1 MIRGVVHPHT
11 KPPKQCATSQL
22 IMTSHVIESA
32 KVDRLLTQ
40 VDCRITS
47 LARRRDAGTI
57 SECKAEELKQA
68 VELRAE
74 LMRQID
80 WQNSAF
86 DA

>member
-1 MIRGVVHPHT
+1 
-11 KPPKQCATSQL
+11 
-22 IMTSHVIESA
+22 MTSHVIESA

-68 VELRAE
+68 IELRAE
-74 LMRQID
+74 LTKSTGKILPSTPSLAAGKKPRYR
-80 WQNSAF
+80 SVR
-86 DA
+86 